1 MGNEVLQAG
10 GGWIRGKR
18 RWKAGTFGSTSVMA
32 WCGYDAPQTIPQAGL
47 DGYAD
52 GGAGSLDRFQDGL
65 RASHDG
71 TH

>member
-1 MGNEVLQAG
+1 MDSGQRALERAA
-10 GGWIRGKR
+10 I
-18 RWKAGTFGSTSVMA
+18 AGSTSVTT
-32 WCGYDAPQTIPQAGL
+32 WYGYDAPQSIPQAGL